1 MNEDKD
7 IRDALNTLSPDPEPS
22 PELMRKLRFAAR
34 VTKEKKSP
42 WIGRLSLMAV
52 GFAAVATGVLILL
65 PSNGEAKTLDKFV
78 RAVDQTNAFQF
89 RIESKEAGDAGSL
102 SIAGQDGT
110 VTMRTDEGGVMEFR
124 TGELSIYDADDKTI
138 TRMKFGK
145 YLPMEQI
152 AKEVKAGV
160 AEGLKQMD
168 IKKILRDY
176 QKENGT
182 EKVQISPV
190 HFEGTRR
197 VYDVV
202 LGQTNEQERLT
213 FRVDAG
219 TDLPYRMQV
228 AARDAGGGYR
238 DTVLMEMRFG
248 NDVDPKALHADFPAN
263 AKVQEIDLGGM
274 VDGVI
279 KGAENLG
286 KMFGDSPA
294 KP

>member
-7 IRDALNTLSPDPEPS
+7 IHEALNSFSADAEPS

-34 VTKEKKSP
+34 VTKERKAP
-42 WIGRLSLMAV
+42 WFGRLSLVAV
-52 GFAAVATGVLILL
+52 GFAAVATGILILI
-65 PSNGEAKTLDKFV
+65 PSRSEAKTLDKFV

-89 RIESKEAGDAGSL
+89 KIGSNEGGNAGSL

-110 VTMRTDEGGVMEFR
+110 VTMRTNEGGVMEFR
-124 TGELSIYDADDKTI
+124 TGELSFYDAEEKTI

-145 YLPMEQI
+145 YLPMEEI
-152 AKEVKAGV
+152 AKGVKEGF
-160 AEGLKQMD
+160 AEGMKQMD

-176 QKENGT
+176 QKENGADQ
-182 EKVQISPV
+182 VQISPV
-190 HFEGTRR
+190 RQEGTRR
-197 VYDVV
+197 VYDVA
-202 LGQTNEQERLT
+202 LGSKKQSDRIT
-213 FRVDAG
+213 FKVDAA
-219 TDLPYRMQV
+219 TDLPFRMEVSSPDGNGRYRE
-228 AARDAGGGYR
+228 
-238 DTVLMEMRFG
+238 TVLMEMRFG
-248 NDVDPKALHADFPAN
+248 NDVDPTALRANFPAN

-286 KMFGDSPA
+286 KMFGDPPA